1 MDQAETLRQKM
12 LMINE
17 PQAKAIAVVSGKGGV
32 GKSNFSINFA
42 SELAAKGNKVLLM
55 DMDIGMG
62 NVHILLGASSDKNIL
77 HYLEGEGAIE
87 DVIVKI
93 EENLSY
99 ISGGSGLNKIV
110 EWKDLEIQRLMD
122 GFSILQKSYDYLI
135 FDMGAGASENGLE
148 LIMSA
153 DEVIVIT
160 TGEPTSIMDAYSMM
174 KFIHMRDP
182 EKAFALLCNR
192 VMNPEEGK
200 IALHRLSSAM
210 NKFLN
215 KDVRLL
221 GSLPEDPYVRRS
233 VINQTPFTKLYPNS
247 PASKTLKNIV
257 HAYAEQQNEEIH
269 NVKKRFTERLS
280 GFFRK
285 K

>member
-12 LMINE
+12 LHMNE
-17 PQAKAIAVVSGKGGV
+17 PTGKAIAVVSGKGGV

-42 SELAAKGNKVLLM
+42 SEIAAKGNKVLLM

-62 NVHILLGASSDKNIL
+62 NIHILLGKSSASTII
-77 HYLEGEGAIE
+77 HYLEGKGSIQDVVVQVE
-87 DVIVKI
+87 D
-93 EENLSY
+93 NLSY
-99 ISGGSGLNKIV
+99 ISGGSGLSKMV
-110 EWKDLEIQRLMD
+110 EWKDLEIERLMK
-122 GFSILQKSYDYLI
+122 GFTELQKSYDYLI

-148 LIMSA
+148 LIMAA

-174 KFIHMRDP
+174 KFIHMKDP
-182 EKAFALLCNR
+182 DKAFALLCNR

-200 IALHRLSSAM
+200 TALKRLEAAM

-215 KDVRLL
+215 KSVRLL
-221 GSLPEDPYVRRS
+221 GSIPEDPSVRRS
-233 VINQTPFTKLYPNS
+233 VNNQTPFTKLYPES
-247 PASKTLKNIV
+247 PASKTLKNMTA
-257 HAYAEQQNEEIH
+257 AYIAEQDREIH
-269 NVKKRFTERLS
+269 HSKSRFTDRLS
-280 GFFRK
+280 AFFRK

>member
-12 LMINE
+12 MNLNKT
-17 PQAKAIAVVSGKGGV
+17 QAKAIAVVSGKGGV

-42 SELAAKGNKVLLM
+42 SELAAKGNSVLLM

-62 NVHILLGASSDKNIL
+62 NVHILLGASSEKNIL
-77 HYLEGEGAIE
+77 HYLEGDGLIE
-87 DVIVKI
+87 DVIVKV
-93 EENLSY
+93 EGGFSY
-99 ISGGSGLNKIV
+99 ISGGSGLNKMV
-110 EWKDLEIQRLMD
+110 EWKDIEIQRLMD
-122 GFSILQKSYDYLI
+122 GFMLLQQSYDYLI

-182 EKAFALLCNR
+182 EKSFALLCNR
-192 VMNPEEGK
+192 VMNPAEGK
-200 IALHRLSSAM
+200 LALNRLSSAM
-210 NKFLN
+210 NKFLQ
-215 KDVRLL
+215 KEVRIL

-247 PASKTLKNIV
+247 PASKTLKNMV
-257 HAYAEQQNEEIH
+257 HAYLEH
-269 NVKKRFTERLS
+269 NNGEVHNMKTRFTERLS
-280 GFFRK
+280 AFFRK

>member
-12 LMINE
+12 LYMNK
-17 PQAKAIAVVSGKGGV
+17 PLAKAIAVVSGKGGV

-42 SELAAKGNKVLLM
+42 SELATKGHKVLLM

-62 NVHILLGASSDKNIL
+62 NVHILLGASSDQNIL
-77 HYLEGEGAIE
+77 HYLEGDGSIE
-87 DVIVKI
+87 DVIV
-93 EENLSY
+93 EVEGGFSY
-99 ISGGSGLNKIV
+99 ISGGSGLNKMV
-110 EWKDLEIQRLMD
+110 EWKDLEITRLMD
-122 GFSILQKSYDYLI
+122 GFNVLQQNYDYLI

-148 LIMSA
+148 LIMAA

-174 KFIHMRDP
+174 KFIHMRDHD
-182 EKAFALLCNR
+182 KSFALLCNR

-200 IALHRLSSAM
+200 VALSRLSSAM

-215 KDVRLL
+215 KDVRIL

-233 VINQTPFTKLYPNS
+233 VISQTPFTKLYPDS
-247 PASKTLKNIV
+247 PASKTLKNMV
-257 HAYAEQQNEEIH
+257 QAYVAHNNEEVH
-269 NVKKRFTERLS
+269 SVKPRFTERLS
-280 GFFRK
+280 AFFRRK
-285 K
+285 

>member
-12 LMINE
+12 LHMNK
-17 PQAKAIAVVSGKGGV
+17 PLAKAIAVVSGKGGV

-42 SELAAKGNKVLLM
+42 SELAAKGKRVLLM

-62 NVHILLGASSDKNIL
+62 NVHILLGASSDQNIL
-77 HYLEGEGAIE
+77 HYLEGDGSIE
-87 DVIVKI
+87 DVIVEI
-93 EENLSY
+93 EGGFSY
-99 ISGGSGLNKIV
+99 ISGGSGLNKMV
-110 EWKDLEIQRLMD
+110 EWKDLEITRLMD
-122 GFSILQKSYDYLI
+122 GFNLLQQDYDYLI

-148 LIMSA
+148 LIMAA

-174 KFIHMRDP
+174 KFIHMKDH
-182 EKAFALLCNR
+182 EKSFALLCNR

-200 IALHRLSSAM
+200 VALSRLSSAM

-215 KDVRLL
+215 KDVRIL

-233 VINQTPFTKLYPNS
+233 VISQTPFTKLYPDS
-247 PASKTLKNIV
+247 PASKTLKNMV
-257 HAYAEQQNEEIH
+257 HAYVAHNNEEIH
-269 NVKKRFTERLS
+269 SVNPRFTERLS
-280 GFFRK
+280 AFFRRK
-285 K
+285 